1 MLEYSG
7 RMIFQYSAGALRA
20 QFNSK
25 HAIKL
30 LNRRVHQRYS
40 SSPTANRTGRV
51 RFLPVQVSSLVTA
64 SISVL
69 LAAAFIGVATLTPA
83 CAEAPKS
90 KISESKTPK
99 HEKTNTKY
107 SSTSPLSSSPQIEYN
122 NNPSNIQ
129 EALIELTK
137 LLSSSRVSAELGPRI
152 SHSST
157 EWSEAPHG
165 DADRYALV
173 VSPKTT
179 KEVSEVAKICH
190 RRRIPM
196 VAFSG
201 GTSLEGTLAAT
212 QGGVCVDFRLMNK
225 VVEVRKDDLDATV
238 QPAVGYEELNA
249 MLEESELFFPP
260 DPGPGAQVGG
270 MM

>member
-1 MLEYSG
+1 MLKYSN
-7 RMIFQYSAGALRA
+7 RTTLQYLEEALRIHLHPRRTAKLVSRRLHQQYASSSAASRTAKAKFSTA
-20 QFNSK
+20 QFT
-25 HAIKL
+25 
-30 LNRRVHQRYS
+30 V
-40 SSPTANRTGRV
+40 
-51 RFLPVQVSSLVTA
+51 LVTA

-69 LAAAFIGVATLTPA
+69 AAAAFIGDASLTA
-83 CAEAPKS
+83 VHAEAPTS
-90 KISESKTPK
+90 KITESK
-99 HEKTNTKY
+99 NLNYDKY
-107 SSTSPLSSSPQIEYN
+107 SSTCPLSSSPKVVYN
-122 NNPSNIQ
+122 DDPSNIQ
-129 EALIELTK
+129 EALTELIT
-137 LLSSSRVSAELGPRI
+137 LLSSSRVSAEIGPRI

-165 DADRYALV
+165 DADKYALV

-179 KEVSEVAKICH
+179 GEVSEIAKICH

-212 QGGVCVDFRLMNK
+212 QGGVCIDFRLMNK
-225 VVEVRKDDLDATV
+225 VIEVRKDDLDATV

-249 MLEESELFFPP
+249 MLEKSELFFPP
-260 DPGPGAQVGG
+260 DPGPGAEIGG